1 MWALAVAQ
9 WRKAVGLAPK
19 EVVYYKDLGIGYA
32 QIRRYARSLR
42 VLEEA
47 RRQAPQ
53 DQSIPEIIA
62 LVRTQAEKAAK

>member
-1 MWALAVAQ
+1 
-9 WRKAVGLAPK
+9 
-19 EVVYYKDLGIGYA
+19 
-32 QIRRYARSLR
+32 

-62 LVRTQAEKAAK
+62 LVRTQAEKAVRR